1 MAYGNVPAESP
12 GNVAQSSRYNQL
24 VTNVDDL
31 DTRLDIVEA
40 RTIDTSGAV
49 GIGNQRLSDRLG
61 AGVTNVATA
70 DARFGAGV
78 GTGSNVTTGSAA
90 SQLTDLRSRATALES
105 VTTNVSTGNSALGTR
120 MTAAES
126 AIANGTSGNAALN
139 TRLAVIE
146 GRPIV
151 EVTLTADVALLST
164 TETAISWSSA
174 PRNTFTM
181 WSAGNPTRLTV
192 PAGQGGLYLV
202 GGGVCFQNN
211 GTGGRTVHLRV
222 NGAGNL
228 FRAGSTPGIATI
240 HSEMSVCYP
249 MILAAGDYV
258 EVMVWQNSG
267 VTLNVLGTVGSGYDP
282 SARIIMTKLAA

>member
-90 SQLTDLRSRATALES
+90 SQLTDLRSRATALEGT
-105 VTTNVSTGNSALGTR
+105 VNNGSTGV
-120 MTAAES
+120 
-126 AIANGTSGNAALN
+126 AALN
-139 TRLAVIE
+139 T
-146 GRPIV
+146 
-151 EVTLTADVALLST
+151 ALGAANTKYGANSIT
-164 TETAISWSSA
+164 KYAI
-174 PRNTFTM
+174 
-181 WSAGNPTRLTV
+181 PT
-192 PAGQGGLYLV
+192 
-202 GGGVCFQNN
+202 
-211 GTGGRTVHLRV
+211 
-222 NGAGNL
+222 
-228 FRAGSTPGIATI
+228 S
-240 HSEMSVCYP
+240 
-249 MILAAGDYV
+249 
-258 EVMVWQNSG
+258 
-267 VTLNVLGTVGSGYDP
+267 VTLNTSTPNTFWSQSISIPTSVNNVGIVAFMDIELGGTLTSISVSVPNNILVVELLVDGVANAQQLLFCTTVPLRGTMGQSWGYVNVSSGSHTFALRATIVNTTGTVPTYKIYTPHSG
-282 SARIIMTKLAA
+282 AEVTIINK